1 MVGGPFKLGCNSISF
16 ETDSMIERVYELRM
30 GITRERTERKLT
42 ACLIEKEARVTCVDA
57 PMVSSRVLAIPLAN
71 RETRTNLKRIRVVLK

>member
-16 ETDSMIERVYELRM
+16 ETDSMIERV
-30 GITRERTERKLT
+30 